1 VSKSKKLLKL
11 SRRIILFPVK
21 KLKHLTCLKI
31 NFIEELKDKLKCI
44 NFDKFCEYKPTSTES
59 IIQVKDLDAFKDID
73 KIKEIISMVEANE
86 SKAYQLPLIEGYYRG
101 NLYRSIQL
109 KFGKKEEFLNYFEDF
124 LNISRQTIY
133 FYLYFADLI
142 DNYPALLATGFTM
155 TILVKER
162 KKSKNRLL

>member
-1 VSKSKKLLKL
+1 M
-11 SRRIILFPVK
+11 FPVK